1 MSGQRNRQLD
11 RRELERREDPER
23 DPFDDE
29 REYREAEPPSPLTQ
43 LLTIA
48 VLVSMGLLLIAY
60 FVLEL
65 NVDDL
70 GDFIVFWPIPVIV
83 FVIIARGRLLR

>member
-1 MSGQRNRQLD
+1 MSGQRNRQLE

-23 DPFDDE
+23 DPFDNE
-29 REYREAEPPSPLTQ
+29 REYQEAEPASPLAR

-48 VLVSMGLLLIAY
+48 VLVSLGLLLIAY

-70 GDFIVFWPIPVIV
+70 GEFIIFWPIPVAV
-83 FVIIARGRLLR
+83 FIIIARGRLLR